1 MSCLLPASLSAQYYF
16 TGEVKD
22 PHGDKLQNGLI
33 IVQSSQTVY
42 RPGAYGEFQ
51 IRSARE
57 EDSLLLVFEGY
68 KPFSTAVSAKS
79 SLSVILKKADPPAN
93 TKKNSIRSIY
103 KSTSVSFAGPVS
115 QSSYP
120 MIRKLLNM
128 GDRVPPEAVQIEEIL
143 NYFDRTTEED
153 PEKEKSF
160 DCVSD
165 LLTCPWNPQHDLL
178 FWHVQAPRVNV
189 VDAPPCNFVFLI
201 DASGSMDLPNK
212 MPIFKAGIRLLIQ
225 HLRRVDA
232 VSIVTF
238 GSQVRPLLQGV
249 PGSAK
254 DQILHAIEAI
264 EPDGPTP
271 GEDGMNLAYAIARRQ
286 FITGGKNRVILVT
299 DGDINSGADGQRQ
312 LEETVNQQ
320 SEDGISLSCLGLG
333 LGNTEN
339 SQLVVLARK
348 GQGDFAAATDEQGA
362 EKMLSRQLSP
372 SLCAVADHIYI
383 SAAFNPARVK
393 SYRLIGFENR
403 DTPPQDSSFAL
414 EGGPIGSGQSI
425 LALFELV
432 PSDDSSGNSSGNSSG
447 SSPRSS
453 SRSSP
458 TLAPTSGAAT
468 SGAPVS
474 EALTSGSPASETAT
488 SVLTISGTAASE
500 AATPGDAIA
509 HIELHYCIPDQKGV
523 EVVRSDC
530 PDHLMP
536 FERADSRLK
545 RAACIALFGMKLRE
559 SKDAAPLTWAAL
571 EKMAKKCFAGS
582 DAMDKEY
589 VDLVDKARKIYR

>member
-1 MSCLLPASLSAQYYF
+1 MNVTSLLLVSCLLPASLSAQYYF

-79 SLSVILKKADPPAN
+79 SLSVVLKKADPPAN

-225 HLRRVDA
+225 HLRSVDA

-372 SLCAVADHIYI
+372 SLCAVADHICI

-432 PSDDSSGNSSGNSSG
+432 PSDDSSRN
-447 SSPRSS
+447 
-453 SRSSP
+453 SP
-458 TLAPTSGAAT
+458 TLTASEAAASGSAPSEPSTSGAAT
-468 SGAPVS
+468 P
-474 EALTSGSPASETAT
+474 GSVIAM
-488 SVLTISGTAASE
+488 

-571 EKMAKKCFAGS
+571 EKMTKKCFAGS